1 MMPNPTHA
9 SDKARRMASESAVS
23 RGEQDEA
30 SRNTGRAL
38 GVYAAYL
45 AYWVLTLIANS
56 DAAFVV
62 SRTVRL
68 PLLGVAVPLGPYF
81 FVIPLLGLLTFLA
94 FQFYLRSLAD
104 SVPPGGS
111 EGRPAA
117 SNRRSPWLAA
127 SFFGPSG
134 FATRN
139 VGRRAV
145 AITFWASLPAT
156 LVYHFL
162 RYIRIHE
169 FAAAYILGGLVMAVT
184 LVVAGCWWTRPGR
197 PAAKPPLW
205 TWVAALAILA
215 VLACQ
220 AVMVIGLIPLT
231 AKGYYPG
238 SFSPRL
244 LRNFLQPFLGVD
256 LTGLD
261 LTAADL
267 VPGSAARPRGLSL
280 RGVHL
285 EGARLHFT
293 RARDV
298 DFQLARLKEA
308 VVDSCD
314 LEGANFRLA
323 DLTETYFLF
332 SDLAR
337 ADLSSTGLRGGIFI
351 DCDLKG
357 SSFRY
362 AALSYCKLYYCEAG
376 GADFRMANFDGAG
389 YVFYT
394 NFDRADLEGVNF
406 RNCHIVKNI
415 FARANLKDADFRDSE
430 LWKTDFSEANLE
442 GANFLGAIRL
452 EVEQL
457 SRARTLYRAKLD
469 PPLYE
474 QIMKKY
480 PKLMEKPAG
489 PGLR

>member
-1 MMPNPTHA
+1 MMPTVKQAP
-9 SDKARRMASESAVS
+9 DKARRMVSESIAS
-23 RGEQDEA
+23 YGERTEA
-30 SRNTGRAL
+30 SRNSGRAL
-38 GVYAAYL
+38 GAYAAYL
-45 AYWVLTLIANS
+45 AYWLLTLIANS

-68 PLLGVAVPLGPYF
+68 PLLGVAVPLDLYF

-94 FQFYLRSLAD
+94 FQSYLRSLAD
-104 SVPPGGS
+104 SVPSGGL

-117 SNRRSPWLAA
+117 STRRSPWLAA
-127 SFFGPSG
+127 SFFGPSR

-145 AITFWASLPAT
+145 AVMFWASLPAA

-162 RYIRIHE
+162 RFIRIHE
-169 FAAAYILGGLVMAVT
+169 FAAAYVLGGLVVAVT

-197 PAAKPPLW
+197 PAARPLLW
-205 TWVAALAILA
+205 TGVAALAFLG

-220 AVMVIGLIPLT
+220 TVMVIGLIPLT

-244 LRNFLQPFLGVD
+244 LRNFLQPFLSMN

-261 LTAADL
+261 LTAADF

-285 EGARLHFT
+285 EGARLHLT

-298 DFQLARLKEA
+298 DFQLARMKEA

-314 LEGANFRLA
+314 LEGANFRMA
-323 DLTETYFLF
+323 DLTETYFLY

-337 ADLSSTGLRGGIFI
+337 ADLTSTGLRGGMFF
-351 DCDLKG
+351 DCELKG

-376 GADFRMANFDGAG
+376 GADFRLANFDGAG

-394 NFDRADLEGVNF
+394 NFEAADLEGVNF
-406 RNCHIVKNI
+406 RNCHIVKSI
-415 FARANLKDADFRDSE
+415 FARADLKEADFRDSE
-430 LWKTDFSEANLE
+430 LWKTDFSGADLE
-442 GANFLGAIRL
+442 GANFLGAFRL

-457 SRARTLYRAKLD
+457 FRARTLYRAKLD
-469 PPLYE
+469 PPLYGE
-474 QIMKKY
+474 IMKRY
-480 PKLMEKPAG
+480 PKLLQKPVE
-489 PGLR
+489 PGSR